1 MSNIKKPLSKKLLKA
16 ALASYETHKG
26 HVRVKKP
33 NILGIIDMGL
43 HSKYRRFYVIDVK
56 TKKVIRQHHVAHG
69 RGSDPSYSGIVQRFS
84 SSLPVWRRDG
94 SKRSPQGM
102 LVTGK
107 TYNWR
112 PCRFPTCTRLKL
124 HGLESRNK
132 TVFRRA
138 VVIHSSKYVTDA
150 FINSRGRAGMSWGC
164 PAVDPAIADSLID
177 MLKNGALV
185 YINSRSM
192 V

>member
-1 MSNIKKPLSKKLLKA
+1 MSNIKKPLSKKLLKV
-16 ALASYETHKG
+16 ALKSYETHKG

-33 NILGIIDMGL
+33 KILGIIDMGL

-56 TKKVIRQHHVAHG
+56 TKKVLRQHHVAHG
-69 RGSDPSYSGIVQRFS
+69 KNSDRNNDGNLDSFS
-84 SSLPVWRRDG
+84 NRVM
-94 SKRSPQGM
+94 SKQSAKGM
-102 LVTGK
+102 CVTGNVY
-107 TYNWR
+107 TWGR
-112 PCRFPTCTRLKL
+112 RFPTRNKLKL
-124 HGLESRNK
+124 HGLDK
-132 TVFRRA
+132 TNSNVFRRA
-138 VVIHSSKYVTDA
+138 IVIHSSNYVTDSY
-150 FINSRGRAGMSWGC
+150 IGRAGKAGRSWGC